1 MCKLLNTSMATRESA
16 TQSHDVPR
24 DRLDALQALLED
36 FYRER
41 DWRRFQTL
49 KDLAASTAVEAAELQ
64 QLFLWRDEE
73 SVLEERLPE
82 VAGELAD
89 ILINLMNFAHLARV
103 DLAEACVEK
112 LGELERRYPV
122 GAVRGRVVPKEEP

>member
-1 MCKLLNTSMATRESA
+1 M
-16 TQSHDVPR
+16 
-24 DRLDALQALLED
+24 DRLDGLQALLED

-64 QLFLWRDEE
+64 QLFLWRDDE
-73 SVLEERLPE
+73 SLVLEERSPE

-89 ILINLMNFAHLARV
+89 ILINLMNFARLAGV
-103 DLAEACVEK
+103 DLVDACIEK
-112 LGELERRYPV
+112 LRELEKRYPAS
-122 GAVRGRVVPKEEP
+122 AVRSRVVPKEAKQ

>member
-103 DLAEACVEK
+103 DLAEA
-112 LGELERRYPV
+112 ELEP
-122 GAVRGRVVPKEEP
+122 EEDY